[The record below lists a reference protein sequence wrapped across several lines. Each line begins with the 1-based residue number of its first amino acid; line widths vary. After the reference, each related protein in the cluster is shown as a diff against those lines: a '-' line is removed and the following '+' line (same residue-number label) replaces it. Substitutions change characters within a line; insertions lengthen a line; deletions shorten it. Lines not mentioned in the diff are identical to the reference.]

1 MAKKRVTRSRK
12 RQLEEPD
19 KFISFATKIVGFL
32 AKHKTFLL
40 SVAGAIMLIIVAISS
55 FYYYSDRA
63 ESKASVM
70 LANSLAKYEKIKTEQ
85 GAVKAYR
92 EVSDDFIQIVENNW
106 GKDRA
111 KLAMVMFGNICYNAG
126 EFDRATE
133 LYNKA
138 LSGFENNPFVKN
150 LIFNGIA
157 YSREGKKDYNAAVEY
172 FNKILSG
179 PDDKIKD
186 ETLFNL
192 GRLYAV
198 MGNKEKSIE
207 AFNKIISEHKDS
219 SYLDLAKEKM
229 SHYN

>member
-1 MAKKRVTRSRK
+1 VAKKRVTRSRK

-19 KFISFATKIVGFL
+19 KFISFTAKIVGIV
-32 AKHKTFLL
+32 AKYKTFLL
-40 SVAGAIMLIIVAISS
+40 SVAGAIMLIIIAISS

-70 LANSLAKYEKIKTEQ
+70 LAKSLAKYEKIKTEQ

-111 KLAMVMFGNICYNAG
+111 KLAMVMYANICYNAG

-157 YSREGKKDYNAAVEY
+157 YSREGKKDYNTAVEY

-207 AFNKIISEHKDS
+207 AFNKIITDYKDS
-219 SYLDLAKEKM
+219 NYTDLAKEK
-229 SHYN
+229 NIPL

>member
-1 MAKKRVTRSRK
+1 MAKKRVSRSRK

-19 KFISFATKIVGFL
+19 KFITFTAKIVGIV
-32 AKHKTFLL
+32 AKYKTFLL
-40 SVAGAIMLIIVAISS
+40 SAAGAIMLIIVAISS

-70 LANSLAKYEKIKTEQ
+70 LANSLAKYEKIKAEQ

-92 EVSDDFIQIVENNW
+92 EVANDFNQIIENRW
-106 GKDRA
+106 GKDSA
-111 KLAMVMFGNICYNAG
+111 KLAIVMLGNICYNAG

-138 LSGFENNPFVKN
+138 LPGFENNPFVKN
-150 LIFNGIA
+150 LLFNDIA
-157 YSREGKKDYNAAVEY
+157 YSREGKKDYNTAVEY

-207 AFNKIISEHKDS
+207 AFNKIITDYKDS
-219 SYLDLAKEKM
+219 NYTDLAKEKM
-229 SHYN
+229 AHYN

>member
-12 RQLEEPD
+12 RELEEPD
-19 KFISFATKIVGFL
+19 KFISFTTKIIVFL
-32 AKHKTFLL
+32 AKYKTFLL
-40 SVAGAIMLIIVAISS
+40 SVAIAIMLIIVAISS

-85 GAVKAYR
+85 GAVKAYQ

-106 GKDRA
+106 GKDSA
-111 KLAMVMFGNICYNAG
+111 KLATVMYANICYNAG

-157 YSREGKKDYNAAVEY
+157 YSCEGKKDYNAAVEY

-192 GRLYAV
+192 GRLCAV
-198 MGNKEKSIE
+198 MGDKDKSIE
-207 AFNKIISEHKDS
+207 AFNKIISDYKDS
-219 SYLDLAKEKM
+219 IYIDLAQEKIF
-229 SHYN
+229 HYN

>member
-19 KFISFATKIVGFL
+19 KFISFTAKIVEIV
-32 AKHKTFLL
+32 AKYKTFLL
-40 SVAGAIMLIIVAISS
+40 SVAIAIMLIIVAISS

-157 YSREGKKDYNAAVEY
+157 YSREGKKDYNTAVEY

-192 GRLYAV
+192 GRLYAI

-207 AFNKIISEHKDS
+207 AFNKIISEHKNS
-219 SYLDLAKEKM
+219 GYLDLAKEKM
-229 SHYN
+229 ARYN

>member
-1 MAKKRVTRSRK
+1 MAKKRVSRSRK

-19 KFISFATKIVGFL
+19 KFISFTTKIVGFL
-32 AKHKTFLL
+32 AKYKTFLL
-40 SVAGAIMLIIVAISS
+40 SVAIAITLIIVAISS

-157 YSREGKKDYNAAVEY
+157 YSREGKKDYNTAVEY

-192 GRLYAV
+192 GRLYAI

-207 AFNKIISEHKDS
+207 AFNKIISEHKNS
-219 SYLDLAKEKM
+219 GYLDLAKEKM
-229 SHYN
+229 FHYN

>member
-1 MAKKRVTRSRK
+1 MAKKRVSRSRK
-12 RQLEEPD
+12 RELEEPD
-19 KFISFATKIVGFL
+19 KFISLTTKIVVFL
-32 AKHKTFLL
+32 AKYKTFLL
-40 SVAGAIMLIIVAISS
+40 SVVIAIMLIIVAISS

-85 GAVKAYR
+85 GAVKAYQ

-106 GKDRA
+106 GKDSA
-111 KLAMVMFGNICYNAG
+111 KLATVMYANICYNAG

-157 YSREGKKDYNAAVEY
+157 YSREGKKDYNSAAKY
-172 FNKILSG
+172 FEMIISG
-179 PDDKIKD
+179 PDDEIKD
-186 ETLFNL
+186 EVLFNL

-198 MGNKEKSIE
+198 MGNKDKSVE
-207 AFNKIISEHKDS
+207 AFNKIITDYKDS
-219 SYLDLAKEKM
+219 SYTDLAKEKM
-229 SHYN
+229 FHSL

>member
-1 MAKKRVTRSRK
+1 VAKKRVTRSRK

-19 KFISFATKIVGFL
+19 KFISFATKIVGFV
-32 AKHKTFLL
+32 AKYKTFLL

-55 FYYYSDRA
+55 FYYYSDRVKN
-63 ESKASVM
+63 EASVM
-70 LANSLAKYEKIKTEQ
+70 LTNSLAKYEKIKAEQ

-92 EVSDDFIQIVENNW
+92 EVSDDFIRIVENNW
-106 GKDRA
+106 SKDRV

-138 LSGFENNPFVKN
+138 LSGFKNNPFVKN

-157 YSREGKKDYNAAVEY
+157 YSREGKKDYNTAVEY

-207 AFNKIISEHKDS
+207 AFNKIITDYKDS
-219 SYLDLAKEKM
+219 NYTDLAKEK
-229 SHYN
+229 NIPL

>member
-12 RQLEEPD
+12 RELEEPD
-19 KFISFATKIVGFL
+19 KFISLTTKIVVFL
-32 AKHKTFLL
+32 AKYKTFLL
-40 SVAGAIMLIIVAISS
+40 SVAIAIMLIIVAISS

-70 LANSLAKYEKIKTEQ
+70 LANCLAKYEKIKTEQ
-85 GAVKAYR
+85 GAVKAYQ

-106 GKDRA
+106 GKDSA
-111 KLAMVMFGNICYNAG
+111 KLATVMYANICYNAG

-157 YSREGKKDYNAAVEY
+157 YSREGKKDYTAAVEY

-198 MGNKEKSIE
+198 MGNKDKSVE
-207 AFNKIISEHKDS
+207 AFNKIISDYKDS
-219 SYLDLAKEKM
+219 SYTDLAEEKIFH
-229 SHYN
+229 SL